1 MDNWTEANLL
11 AMLLG
16 GNRQLRSFFR
26 RQKIENSEVEV
37 LYRTKQATYY
47 REQLGAQVE
56 RMLDKRR
63 AARPEAG
70 EAPAPAPPAAPPPRA
85 PPRRR
90 RELAPT
96 DFDVLVRV
104 GSLGASLT
112 RALPPEGVAAST
124 AGNGSMAL
132 VTKVVTNGLA
142 FSNGV
147 RVGDYVCALNGR
159 PVSDYDEF
167 VAMFARC
174 PRPVRLTV
182 RRFEEERVAEEDPP
196 ADAAPPAPAPP
207 PAAQVWE
214 ASFGDG
220 PLGLTVQP
228 DPADAAAPPV
238 VVRVAPGG
246 AAAARGV
253 RVGDVVVAVD
263 DVTRPDHATLVARL
277 ADAPRPASVS
287 FSRPPE
293 KAKPL
298 RVVVPDAL
306 LPRTSPA
313 KRPPDLSP
321 PPRHGPPPAAFRG
334 ARVID
339 VAEDLGSTKL
349 ELPADADDDREFDV
363 SFADGPLGMRLEE
376 RGGLVALSVV
386 THVADG
392 GQARDAG
399 VQLGCVVLGVNGER
413 YLSHAHTTATL
424 KHGKRPVMVR
434 LRYQD

>member
-147 RVGDYVCALNGR
+147 RVGDYVCAC
-159 PVSDYDEF
+159 
-167 VAMFARC
+167 VAN
-174 PRPVRLTV
+174 L
-182 RRFEEERVAEEDPP
+182 
-196 ADAAPPAPAPP
+196 
-207 PAAQVWE
+207 
-214 ASFGDG
+214 
-220 PLGLTVQP
+220 QP
-228 DPADAAAPPV
+228 DLNVRGCDRFDA
-238 VVRVAPGG
+238 RFS
-246 AAAARGV
+246 
-253 RVGDVVVAVD
+253 
-263 DVTRPDHATLVARL
+263 LV
-277 ADAPRPASVS
+277 
-287 FSRPPE
+287 
-293 KAKPL
+293 L
-298 RVVVPDAL
+298 RELDESNRFVQKSAES
-306 LPRTSPA
+306 TS
-313 KRPPDLSP
+313 
-321 PPRHGPPPAAFRG
+321 
-334 ARVID
+334 I
-339 VAEDLGSTKL
+339 
-349 ELPADADDDREFDV
+349 
-363 SFADGPLGMRLEE
+363 
-376 RGGLVALSVV
+376 
-386 THVADG
+386 
-392 GQARDAG
+392 
-399 VQLGCVVLGVNGER
+399 
-413 YLSHAHTTATL
+413 
-424 KHGKRPVMVR
+424 
-434 LRYQD
+434 